1 MIPISYSMGKAYS
14 YFNVWAVSTIIYAS
28 LDDIDELFKAIEQ
41 QSPQLQMK
49 KDSQVVASLR
59 YIVRRE
65 RFIDTLRQRSFHPS
79 DVDILTN
86 LFILIDTRNF
96 NECDIREVMV
106 SFLLLVTRSVSQCFE
121 MALLT
126 IGRGEHNEQYLDKK
140 QILRVFM
147 LLNDTCYFFGDKYLH
162 VDQVKDLVDSLYT
175 SIGIE

>member
-1 MIPISYSMGKAYS
+1 MGKAYS
-14 YFNVWAVSTIIYAS
+14 YFNVWAVSTIIHAS
-28 LDDIDELFKAIEQ
+28 LDDIDEVFKVIEQ
-41 QSPQLQMK
+41 YYSLQQQTLQMKMK
-49 KDSQVVASLR
+49 KDSQVVDIGSY

-65 RFIDTLRQRSFHPS
+65 RFIDILKQRGFHPS

-106 SFLLLVTRSVSQCFE
+106 SFLLLVTRSVAQCFE

-140 QILRVFM
+140 QILRVFT

-162 VDQVKDLVDSLYT
+162 LDQVKDLVDSLYT
-175 SIGIE
+175 SIGW